1 MGKFLTLHIL
11 AFLLLV
17 RLTSSTYDVN
27 ESDGFVEVCAELTM
41 QSNPGL
47 SVLLNTNDGKKVLLL
62 FRTNTNILLSMY
74 NCTRLSVRMKL
85 TNFVNSKHFE
95 RCVYSYCLIFEFPHF
110 ILPVIV
116 LRKPKQYRYVAYC
129 NCSCICYIYQVALPN
144 RQRRNL

>member
-47 SVLLNTNDGKKVLLL
+47 SVVLSTSDGEKVLLL
-62 FRTNTNILLSMY
+62 FITYINIRLSMY
-74 NCTRLSVRMKL
+74 NCTRLSVCMKL
-85 TNFVNSKHFE
+85 TNFVKALRE
-95 RCVYSYCLIFEFPHF
+95 IRIF
-110 ILPVIV
+110 
-116 LRKPKQYRYVAYC
+116 
-129 NCSCICYIYQVALPN
+129 
-144 RQRRNL
+144 